1 MGNPDAKAAA
11 KRAKE
16 ERRRGKF
23 RLGGRVSTK
32 KTGTRRKHI
41 QGNNSSKDQ
50 TKDPRVK

>member
-11 KRAKE
+11 KRRKE
-16 ERRRGKF
+16 ERRQGKF

-32 KTGTRRKHI
+32 RAGTRRKHI
-41 QGNNSSKDQ
+41 QGNDSSNDR